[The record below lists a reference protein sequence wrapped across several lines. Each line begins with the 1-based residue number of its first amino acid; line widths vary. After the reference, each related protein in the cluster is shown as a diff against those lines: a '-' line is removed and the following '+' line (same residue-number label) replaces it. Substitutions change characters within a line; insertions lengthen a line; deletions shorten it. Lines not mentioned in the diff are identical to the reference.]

1 MKSTGTSLQTLELGI
16 KSDPILYRYSYQWVF
31 ALMRELR
38 VEHLQLGSFFEL
50 YHLEDSWF
58 HDLRRSAE
66 SYGVRVR
73 SCFTAH
79 RELGGL
85 LSEDQRLQRVA
96 LQNYRR
102 LIEVAA
108 LLGAD
113 YCGSNP
119 GAVLR
124 DQMHR
129 KPQAI
134 TRYIEAMRELCA
146 YAAGLGLKGLT
157 AEPMSCLAEP
167 PTTSREIDSLMRAFR
182 GIADQRGSATAVPV
196 YLCGDISHGYAD
208 ADGRVVE
215 SNLQLFEAAMPYMCE
230 FHFKNTDERFAS
242 TFGFNA
248 EERCRGVVDLEQV
261 ICSIWHNRSRWP
273 VARVIGYLELPGPK
287 LGRDYSDATL
297 GRDLSDSIGAIQS
310 AMSSSA
316 AAAAG

>member
-1 MKSTGTSLQTLELGI
+1 MKSTGVPMQTLELGI
-16 KSDPILYRYSYQWVF
+16 KSDPILYRYSYQWLF
-31 ALMRELR
+31 GLMRELG
-38 VEHLQLGSFFEL
+38 VQQLQLGSFFEL
-50 YHLEDSWF
+50 YQLEDSWF

-66 SYGVRVR
+66 SYAVRIR

-129 KPQAI
+129 KAQAI

-167 PTTSREIDSLMRAFR
+167 PTTAREIDSLMRAFR
-182 GIADQRGSATAVPV
+182 GTADHHGTATAVPV
-196 YLCGDISHGYAD
+196 YLCADISHGYAD

-215 SNLQLFEAAMPYMCE
+215 SNLQLLETAIPYMCE

-242 TFGFNA
+242 TFGFSA
-248 EERCRGVVDLEQV
+248 EERRRGVVELEQV
-261 ICSIWHNRSRWP
+261 ISSIWHNRSRWP
-273 VARVIGYLELPGPK
+273 VARIIGYLELPGPK
-287 LGRDYSDATL
+287 LGRDYSDITL
-297 GRDLSDSIGAIQS
+297 GQDLSDSVGAIQ
-310 AMSSSA
+310 AAIRSSTA
-316 AAAAG
+316 AVAG